1 MVSIKL
7 VEPLFRFEGY
17 VGGGKRG
24 WFVECLLISWRKFLC
39 GSGYGPSD
47 KQINRAEPPEK
58 DEGLVMDTL
67 TAKPTKMSFLVTQ
80 TSRWTSRWT
89 FFFFCVFF

>member
-17 VGGGKRG
+17 VGGGKG
-24 WFVECLLISWRKFLC
+24 VGLLISWRKFLC

-89 FFFFCVFF
+89 VFLVLFF